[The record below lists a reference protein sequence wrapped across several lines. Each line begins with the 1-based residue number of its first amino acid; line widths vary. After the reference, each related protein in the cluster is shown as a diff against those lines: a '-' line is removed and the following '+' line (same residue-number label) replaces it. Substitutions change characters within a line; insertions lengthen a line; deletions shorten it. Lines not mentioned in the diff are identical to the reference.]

1 MKKQKSLS
9 RNKLMPNFS
18 WYHYIVIVGIVALIV
33 AQVYLE
39 MELIELMAEL
49 IGKVQYSQPLASIWS
64 TGRKMMIVAALIMS
78 CIIVSSGAAAI
89 LSSKFAQRLRAN
101 IFRKVNGFSQEEINK
116 FSIPSLITRSTNDV
130 SQVQMTLQMCLRM
143 AIMAPT
149 MAIFSIVKIVNS
161 SIELTWATAIAVV
174 TMFVMFGILF
184 FAVVPAFNKIQKKTD
199 RINLVARENLTGLRV
214 IRAYNTEKQQ
224 ETKFDKENEDITK
237 IHTFTGRVMSLMG
250 PGMNIIS
257 NGLALAI
264 YWLGAALINSG
275 SLVYADLVEFQQY
288 GMHILMSFMFLSAVI
303 VLLPRGLVSLRRIRE
318 VLKQE
323 SKIKEGSFDGKTKV
337 KGKLEFKN
345 VSFRYPDA
353 EMNVLENINFT
364 VNKGETIAFIGSTG
378 SGKST
383 LVNLIPRFFDA
394 SFGEIFIDDVNI
406 KDYTKE
412 ALNSKLGF
420 VPQKGILFSG
430 TVEENVK
437 YGAPNISLEKVRESL
452 KVAQANF
459 VEKLDGGL
467 NYEIAQGGTNVSG
480 GQRQRLCIARAIAK
494 SPEIYIFDDSFS
506 ALDYKTDKALRKALT
521 KYTKDATKVIVA
533 QRVGTIL
540 DADKIIVLDQ
550 GRMVGV
556 GTHHELMKS
565 CKVYK
570 EIALSQLSKEEL
582 A

>member
-1 MKKQKSLS
+1 MKKQKSVS
-9 RNKLMPNFS
+9 HNKPMPNFS

-64 TGRKMMIVAALIMS
+64 TGRKMLLVAALIMS

-101 IFRKVNGFSQEEINK
+101 IFRKVNSFSQEEINK

-161 SIELTWATAIAVV
+161 SIELTWATVIAVV
-174 TMFVMFGILF
+174 TMFVMFGLLF

-224 ETKFDKENEDITK
+224 EAKFDKENEDITK

-303 VLLPRGLVSLRRIRE
+303 MLLPRGLVSLRRIRE

-394 SFGEIFIDDVNI
+394 SFGEILIDDVNV

-437 YGAPNISLEKVRESL
+437 YGAPNISLNKVKESL
-452 KVAQANF
+452 QVAQANF

-494 SPEIYIFDDSFS
+494 SPEIYVFDDSFS

-556 GTHHELMKS
+556 GTHQELMKS